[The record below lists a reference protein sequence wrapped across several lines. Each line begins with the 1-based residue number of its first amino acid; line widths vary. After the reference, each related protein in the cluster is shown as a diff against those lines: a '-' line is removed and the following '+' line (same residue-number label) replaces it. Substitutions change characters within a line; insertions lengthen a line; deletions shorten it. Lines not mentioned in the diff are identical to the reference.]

1 MRPLRATH
9 ACNLASA
16 GLSLLA
22 VTTMLF
28 AIGGPAAGSQTE
40 ETASPAAA
48 PAPGRPAGLWSASS
62 IAALQAEIEAAAA
75 EGLEPEAYN
84 AAALRGIG
92 EGPEADRLATSLAI
106 ALAQDYARG
115 RIEDA
120 SRFGWHIQR
129 NDADANSLG
138 QQLYAALRQDR
149 LRPWLRSLLPTDAR
163 YAALRTAYA
172 SASGEPVRAKL
183 RANMERW
190 RWMPR
195 SLGADHIYV
204 NVPSYTLSVVEDG
217 RPVSA
222 YTVVVGSPSTP
233 TPQIAVEAQS
243 VVVNPWWNVPR
254 SIARNMKAGGN
265 GYVYSRGSIR
275 QRPGPRNALGKVK
288 IDMPNPHS
296 IYLHDTPSKSL
307 FAEKSR
313 AFSHG
318 CIRVKDIDR
327 LAVELMELDRGETA
341 EVQKALAGS
350 ATRTVKLQQRRP
362 VYLVYFTMDVAPDGR
377 LVTLEDPYGRDTKLI
392 AGLQR
397 ETQLASAQL
406 RSSSKT
412 RA

>member
-1 MRPLRATH
+1 MRQLRATH

-28 AIGGPAAGSQTE
+28 AIGGPAVGSQTD

-48 PAPGRPAGLWSASS
+48 SAPARPGSLWSPSS
-62 IAALQAEIEAAAA
+62 IAALQAEIQAAAA
-75 EGLEPEAYN
+75 EGLEPAAYD
-84 AAALRGIG
+84 AAALRGIA
-92 EGPEADRLATSLAI
+92 EGPEADRLATSLVI

-115 RIEDA
+115 RIDDA
-120 SRFGWHIQR
+120 SRFGWHIER
-129 NDADANSLG
+129 NDANANSLG
-138 QQLYAALRQDR
+138 QQLHAALREDR
-149 LRPWLRSLLPTDAR
+149 LRPWLHSLLPTDAR
-163 YAALRTAYA
+163 YAALRAAYA
-172 SASGEPVRAKL
+172 STSDEPTRAKL

-204 NVPSYTLSVVEDG
+204 NVPSYTLSVIEDG

-265 GYVYSRGSIR
+265 GYVYSGGSIR

-318 CIRVKDIDR
+318 CIRVRDIDR
-327 LAVELMELDRGETA
+327 LAVELMELDRGESA
-341 EVQKALAGS
+341 EVEKALAGS

-362 VYLVYFTMDVAPDGR
+362 VYLVYFTMDVGPDGR
-377 LVTLEDPYGRDTKLI
+377 LITLEDPYGRDAKLI

-397 ETQLASAQL
+397 KTQLAAVQKRL
-406 RSSSKT
+406 GSKA